1 MVRCYYTAAHTLP
14 DQEGELKWGG
24 CHTEHLAL
32 AGPTLTRR
40 DRQMSVSTTV
50 KRVFWFDD
58 HKTPNVAD
66 ELAKAT
72 ELTVHRLAFDAAEE
86 QNWAVMATCHA
97 YCITSARDEVPD
109 QYKGTAALIAR
120 CPELLVLSTSGA
132 GYDPVDVA
140 ACTGAGILVVN
151 QSGANAEAVAEHVV
165 AMLLSLSK
173 NIPQTDRS
181 LRTQRGVDREVF
193 KGRNAQGRTIGI
205 IGLGEVGRRVARIC
219 GKGLE
224 MFVLAYDPYIEAA
237 DFRGRG
243 AVEVTL
249 DELVAQS
256 NYITIHCP
264 YSAETKGLIGR
275 RELALMRPDTYL
287 ITTARGGIVDEDA
300 LADALA
306 AGQIAGAGI
315 DVWNVEPPPLDH
327 KLLTFDNVIAT
338 YHTAGVTVD
347 SRHAMAQWNAEQ
359 LVQIFRGERPPRL
372 INPEAWG
379 KFSQR
384 FERTFGFRP
393 ASSSSSPL
401 IAGSTH

>member
-1 MVRCYYTAAHTLP
+1 MPASATA
-14 DQEGELKWGG
+14 
-24 CHTEHLAL
+24 
-32 AGPTLTRR
+32 
-40 DRQMSVSTTV
+40 

-66 ELAKAT
+66 ELAKEAD
-72 ELTVHRLAFDAAEE
+72 LTVHRLAFDAPEE

-120 CPELLVLSTSGA
+120 CPELLVISTSGA
-132 GYDPVDVA
+132 GFDPVDVA
-140 ACTGAGILVVN
+140 PCTQAGVLVVN

-181 LRTQRGVDREVF
+181 LRTARGVDREVF

-224 MFVLAYDPYIEAA
+224 MQVLAYDPYIEEA
-237 DFRGRG
+237 DFRQHG
-243 AVEVTL
+243 AIAVGL
-249 DELVAQS
+249 DELLAQS
-256 NYITIHCP
+256 DYLTIHCP
-264 YSAETKGLIGR
+264 YNAETKGLIGR
-275 RELALMRPDTYL
+275 RELALMRPHAYL
-287 ITTARGGIVDEDA
+287 ITTARGGIADEAA

-347 SRHAMAQWNAEQ
+347 SRHAMAQWNAAQ
-359 LVQIFRGERPPRL
+359 LVQMFKGERPSRL
-372 INPEAWG
+372 INPEAWTA
-379 KFSQR
+379 FTQR
-384 FERTFGFRP
+384 FERAFGFRP
-393 ASSSSSPL
+393 VAANPPPM
-401 IAGSTH
+401 IAGSAR

>member
-1 MVRCYYTAAHTLP
+1 MPASA
-14 DQEGELKWGG
+14 
-24 CHTEHLAL
+24 
-32 AGPTLTRR
+32 
-40 DRQMSVSTTV
+40 SV

-66 ELAKAT
+66 VLAKEADFV
-72 ELTVHRLAFDAAEE
+72 VHRLAFDAPEE
-86 QNWAVMATCHA
+86 QNWAVMTTCHA

-109 QYKGTAALIAR
+109 QFKGTPALIAR

-140 ACTGAGILVVN
+140 ACTDAGILVVN
-151 QSGANAEAVAEHVV
+151 QSGANAQAVAEHVI
-165 AMLLSLSK
+165 AMMLSLTK
-173 NIPQTDRS
+173 KIPQTDRS
-181 LRTQRGVDREVF
+181 LRRERGVDREAF

-219 GKGLE
+219 GEGLD
-224 MFVLAYDPYIEAA
+224 MRVLAYDPYISAA
-237 DFRGRG
+237 DFRERG
-243 AVEVTL
+243 ADAVSL
-249 DELVAQS
+249 DELLARSDYV
-256 NYITIHCP
+256 TVHCP
-264 YSAETKGLIGR
+264 YNAETKGMIGR
-275 RELALMRPDTYL
+275 RELALMRPDAYL

-300 LADALA
+300 LAEALA
-306 AGQIAGAGI
+306 AGQIAGAGV

-372 INPEAWG
+372 INPEAWTR
-379 KFSQR
+379 FAQR
-384 FERTFGFRP
+384 FERAFGVRP
-393 ASSSSSPL
+393 SSSPPM
-401 IAGSTH
+401 IAGSAH